1 MMRVIP
7 KVIKDS
13 LNLQFHWK
21 QIIHLGYLII
31 VMNNQNFSHFK
42 TLNF

>member
-1 MMRVIP
+1 MMHVIP

-21 QIIHLGYLII
+21 QIIHQDYLII
-31 VMNNQNFSHFK
+31 FMNNQKFIHLK